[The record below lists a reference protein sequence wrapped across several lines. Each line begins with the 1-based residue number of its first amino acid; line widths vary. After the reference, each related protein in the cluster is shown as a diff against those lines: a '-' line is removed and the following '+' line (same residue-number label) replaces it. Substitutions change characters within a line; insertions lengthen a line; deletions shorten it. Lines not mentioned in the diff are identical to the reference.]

1 MHVLMLGAGASKCA
15 GYPLA
20 NELVSEIRR
29 EAETGSRFF
38 WNFTNAWNTWESS
51 VNRSRGLL
59 RLLLRNPNPEV
70 VLSVPDLF
78 KAAWDAELMQ
88 NFADASRVLRG
99 EMGAK
104 EGSERARRGARTAHR
119 FQDLIVARERF
130 RECLDWFFR
139 FKHHEDSKPKN
150 RSRRDYLRDLLSHL
164 KRGDIVI
171 TLNWDTTVERT
182 LLEDRRWNPRD
193 GYGFAKK
200 LAQRTRGRLA
210 PSEVTVLKLHG
221 SVGWHRSRNN
231 QLYFDS
237 KHGFLKYLAVPAK
250 AAEILLYDPLEERVI
265 GPPGDSL
272 LAYPSF
278 LKQLAGREMQ
288 EIWRIG
294 NQALLTADSVE
305 VWGYGLPESDV
316 AVRAIL
322 APLRSRLRSPSFSVL
337 VHDPSADVRARWK
350 NFLGPLAKID
360 SAPLGLCT

>member
-15 GYPLA
+15 GYPLSS
-20 NELVSEIRR
+20 ELVSEIKR
-29 EAETGSRFF
+29 EAETESKFF
-38 WNFTNAWNTWESS
+38 WNFSNAWNTWESS
-51 VNRSRGLL
+51 VNRTRGLL

-88 NFADASRVLRG
+88 NFADGRRVLRG
-99 EMGAK
+99 EMGTK
-104 EGSERARRGARTAHR
+104 EGSERVRQRVRTAHR

-139 FKHHEDSKPKN
+139 FKHREDSKPEN
-150 RSRRDYLRDLLSHL
+150 RSRRGYLRDLLSHL
-164 KRGDIVI
+164 KVGDVVI

-200 LAQRTRGRLA
+200 LALKTRARLS
-210 PSEVTVLKLHG
+210 PSEITVLKLHG

-237 KHGFLKYLAVPAK
+237 KHGFLKHLAVPTK
-250 AAEILLYDPLEERVI
+250 SGEVHLYDTLEETII

-278 LKQLAGREMQ
+278 LKQLAGKEMQ
-288 EIWRIG
+288 EIWCAANR
-294 NQALLTADSVE
+294 ALLLADSVE
-305 VWGYGLPESDV
+305 IWGYSLPESDV
-316 AVRAIL
+316 AVRSIL
-322 APLRSRLRSPSFSVL
+322 APLRSRLRSPSFGVR
-337 VHDPSADVRARWK
+337 VHDPSGDVRVRWK
-350 NFLGPLAKID
+350 DYLGNAAKID
-360 SAPLGLCT
+360 SASLGLCS